1 MACDPPGGDMS
12 KDKVLIAPSILS
24 ADFARLGDEVRSIEK
39 AGADWVH
46 VDVMDGLFVPNITIG
61 PLVVRSLKPV
71 TSLPLDVHLMIN
83 DPMKY
88 VEPFADAGSDLI
100 TFHVEACP
108 DADKVIGRIKAK
120 GKKAGVSVKP
130 GTDISELDGILDR
143 VDMVLVMTVEP
154 GFGGQGFMR
163 DMLSKV
169 EKIRKKFKG
178 YVQVDGGINKM
189 TAPEAI
195 AAGADVLVAGTAV
208 FGEKDYA
215 KAIRGLRGVA

>member
-1 MACDPPGGDMS
+1 
-12 KDKVLIAPSILS
+12 
-24 ADFARLGDEVRSIEK
+24 
-39 AGADWVH
+39 
-46 VDVMDGLFVPNITIG
+46 MDGLFVPNITIG